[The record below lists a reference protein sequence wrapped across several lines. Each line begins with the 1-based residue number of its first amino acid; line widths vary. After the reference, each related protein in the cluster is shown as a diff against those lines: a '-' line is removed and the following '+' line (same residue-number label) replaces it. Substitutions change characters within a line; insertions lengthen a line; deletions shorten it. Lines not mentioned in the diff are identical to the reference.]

1 MKATLVALW
10 IATLAAAFGLGRYAT
25 PGSEAARLTSLD
37 SFRAALDD
45 TDELSRNF
53 AYSAYLLDLTA
64 EELPDALEALEEQ
77 RIWLTEGELR
87 MFMLAWGGIDPA
99 AGFEHVDTWPINLRE
114 MARAAAFYAW
124 AYHDPDAALAAL
136 ETLEAKL
143 ERQQLRHQLVTGW
156 AARKDK
162 QGLGLWIEGLPKGQA
177 RQRYT
182 GILARAY
189 LREDPDA
196 LLAWADSVA
205 VDANDGF
212 KATAFLKAANAL
224 GHRDPLRARDWVE
237 GQLEND
243 YARRVAPVVVRHW
256 SQRDAKAA
264 LDWSRELANQ
274 EDRDRSVANAFR
286 EWLKDEPKEAKD
298 WLRANTPALDL
309 DSALR
314 VVVQQTSPK
323 SMERAM
329 EWAERTADPEKREQ
343 SVTELALRWR
353 RQDQEAADAWLA
365 EAEISD
371 EARQKI
377 TEAPQPSRARP
388 GARRRPQR
396 RPQPGVGA
404 AVEAP

>member
-10 IATLAAAFGLGRYAT
+10 IATLVAAFGLGRYVV
-25 PGSEAARLTSLD
+25 PDSEAARLSSLD

-45 TDELSRNF
+45 TDELSRTH
-53 AYSAYLLDLTA
+53 AYTAYLLDLSA
-64 EELPDALEALEEQ
+64 AELPEALEALEAQ
-77 RIWLTEGELR
+77 RIWLTEAELR
-87 MFMLAWGGIDPA
+87 MFMLAWGEIDPG
-99 AGFEHVDTWPINLRE
+99 AGFEHVDTWPVNIRE

-124 AYHDPDAALAAL
+124 AYHDPDGALAAL
-136 ETLEAKL
+136 ESLEARL

-156 AARKDK
+156 AAREDK
-162 QGLGLWIEGLPKGQA
+162 QGLGLWIEALPKGQS

-189 LREDPDA
+189 LRDDPDA
-196 LLAWADSVA
+196 LIAWADSVA

-256 SQRDAKAA
+256 AQRDAKAA
-264 LDWSRELANQ
+264 LDWSRDLANE
-274 EDRDRSVANAFR
+274 EDRDRGVANAFR
-286 EWLKDEPKEAKD
+286 EWVKAEPREAKD
-298 WLRANTPALDL
+298 WLRTNTPAPDL
-309 DSALR
+309 DSAVR

-329 EWAERTADPEKREQ
+329 EWAERTADPDKREKG
-343 SVTELALRWR
+343 VTELALRWR

-377 TEAPQPSRARP
+377 TEARKPARARP
-388 GARRRPQR
+388 GPQRRPQR
-396 RPQPGVGA
+396 RPRPGAGA
-404 AVEAP
+404 AEAP